1 VTWRW
6 RARSADDGYLDQPWR
21 EVDYVVIDLET
32 TGLDLK
38 RDSIAS
44 YGAAVI
50 EDGRIVASKNAY
62 GLVRPTSAM
71 SPESVTV
78 HALLPSELAGAP
90 PIEEAVERL
99 DAMVSGRV
107 VIAHAAWVERS
118 FLSRAFASVGK
129 TLHCT
134 FIDTAAMARAAR
146 VADVPAPYEPDLE
159 ALAEALKLPVINP
172 HHALGDAV
180 TTAEV
185 FLALACRLSREGH
198 RTARDFVELGERK
211 RSWSVR

>member
-6 RARSADDGYLDQPWR
+6 LGRSSDDCDLDRPWR
-21 EVDYVVIDLET
+21 ELDYVVIDVET

-38 RDSIAS
+38 RDTIAS

-62 GLVRPTSAM
+62 GLVRPTSTM
-71 SPESVTV
+71 SAESVTV
-78 HALLPSELAGAP
+78 HALLPSELAAAP
-90 PIEEAVERL
+90 PIADAVEKL
-99 DAMVSGRV
+99 DAMVAGHV

-129 TLHCT
+129 KLRCT
-134 FIDTAAMARAAR
+134 FIDTAAMARAAGKA
-146 VADVPAPYEPDLE
+146 VVPAPYEPDLE
-159 ALAEALKLPVINP
+159 LLAEALNLPVINP

-180 TTAEV
+180 TTAQV
-185 FLALACRLSREGH
+185 FLALASRLSGDGY
-198 RTARDFVELGERK
+198 RTARDFAELGERK
-211 RSWSVR
+211 RPWSG

>member
-1 VTWRW
+1 MTWRW
-6 RARSADDGYLDQPWR
+6 RRRSSDDGYLDRPWR

-38 RDSIAS
+38 RDTIAS

-62 GLVRPTSAM
+62 GLVRPTSTM
-71 SPESVTV
+71 SAESVTV
-78 HALLPSELAGAP
+78 HALLPSELAAAP
-90 PIEEAVERL
+90 PIDEAVAKL
-99 DAMVSGRV
+99 DAMITGRV
-107 VIAHAAWVERS
+107 VIAHAAWIEQS
-118 FLSRAFASVGK
+118 FLSRAFAAVGK
-129 TLHCT
+129 KLRCT

-146 VADVPAPYEPDLE
+146 ATVVPEPYEPDLE
-159 ALAEALKLPVINP
+159 LLAEALKLPVINP

-180 TTAEV
+180 TTAQV
-185 FLALACRLSREGH
+185 FLVLAARLAGEGY

-211 RSWSVR
+211 RPWSG